1 MFNFFPV
8 LIKCRLLDGVSVI
21 RDNNLDNFQLPI
33 LFCLVYIKP
42 DPSHI
47 HLSVYLFIF
56 TCSGEVKDLLS
67 LHHSQYDTVHL

>member
-1 MFNFFPV
+1 MFNLFPV

-42 DPSHI
+42 DPFHI

-56 TCSGEVKDLLS
+56 TCSDEVKDLLS